1 MHIKNDTHFPN
12 RIKQQPCIRRMPL
25 RPGNAVI
32 SPSTSPERIHMRIV
46 TLEEHFTVPRIVAG
60 ISSDAIARRGFP
72 TDPSFVWAQTTK
84 RNELAD
90 LGDARLADM
99 DQSGITL
106 QVLSVAGPGADLV
119 AGQQGIDLARAYND
133 ALAEA
138 CARHPTRYRGFAH
151 LPMLAPE
158 AAAAELERAATQLGF
173 HGVLVNGATGGRFL
187 DAPEFEPILAQA
199 EKLDL
204 PIYLHPGIPDQSV
217 RDAYFGN
224 LPGNFGFT
232 LALSAWGW
240 HADTAIHTLR
250 LVLSGALDR
259 HPGLKIVIGHMGEA
273 LPFMLDRIDETTAAQ
288 AKVSLRRSV
297 RQTILDQ
304 VWITTSGFF
313 TMVPFMAALMSFGVD
328 RILFSVDYP
337 FASNARARAFLD
349 SLPVS
354 PADRAKIAHGN
365 ADRLLRLPA

>member
-1 MHIKNDTHFPN
+1 
-12 RIKQQPCIRRMPL
+12 
-25 RPGNAVI
+25 
-32 SPSTSPERIHMRIV
+32 MRIV
-46 TLEEHFTVPRIVAG
+46 ALEEHYTVPRIVAG
-60 ISSDAIARRGFP
+60 ISPDAIARRGFP
-72 TDPSFVWAQTTK
+72 GPDFVWAQTTK

-99 DQSGITL
+99 DAAGITV

-119 AGQQGIDLARAYND
+119 PGQPGIDLARAYND

-138 CARHPTRYRGFAH
+138 CARHPARYRGFAH
-151 LPMLAPE
+151 LPLLTPE
-158 AAAAELERAATQLGF
+158 AAADELQRTVKELGF
-173 HGVLVNGATGGRFL
+173 HGVLVNGATDGRFL
-187 DAPEFEPILAQA
+187 DDPAFEPILARA
-199 EKLDL
+199 EALDL
-204 PIYLHPGIPDQSV
+204 PIYLHPGIPTQAV
-217 RDAYFGN
+217 RNAYYDG
-224 LPGNFGFT
+224 LPGNFSFSM
-232 LALSAWGW
+232 ALSTWGW

-273 LPFMLDRIDETTAAQ
+273 LPFMLDRIDATTAAE
-288 AKVSLRRSV
+288 AKVRLKRSV

-328 RILFSVDYP
+328 RIMFSVDYP

-349 SLPVS
+349 ELPVS

-365 ADRLLRLPA
+365 ADRLLRLPV

>member
-1 MHIKNDTHFPN
+1 
-12 RIKQQPCIRRMPL
+12 
-25 RPGNAVI
+25 
-32 SPSTSPERIHMRIV
+32 MRIV
-46 TLEEHFTVPRIVAG
+46 ALEEHYTVPRIVAG
-60 ISSDAIARRGFP
+60 ISPDAIARRGFP
-72 TDPSFVWAQTTK
+72 GPDFVWAQTTK

-90 LGDARLADM
+90 LGEARLADM
-99 DQSGITL
+99 DAGGIAT

-119 AGQQGIDLARAYND
+119 PGQPGIDLARAYND

-158 AAAAELERAATQLGF
+158 AAPDELERTVKNLGF
-173 HGVLVNGATGGRFL
+173 HGALVNGATDGRFL
-187 DAPEFEPILAQA
+187 DDPVFEPILARA
-199 EKLDL
+199 VKLDV
-204 PIYLHPGIPDQSV
+204 PIYLHPGIPTPAV
-217 RDAYFGN
+217 RNAYYDN
-224 LPGNFGFT
+224 LPGNFSFI

-250 LVLSGALDR
+250 LALSGTLDR

-273 LPFMLDRIDETTAAQ
+273 LPFMLDRIDETTAAT
-288 AKVSLRRSV
+288 AKMHLRRSV

-328 RILFSVDYP
+328 RMMFSVDYP
-337 FASNARARAFLD
+337 FASNVRARAFLD
-349 SLPVS
+349 ALPVS

-365 ADRLLRLPA
+365 ADRLLRLPG

>member
-1 MHIKNDTHFPN
+1 
-12 RIKQQPCIRRMPL
+12 
-25 RPGNAVI
+25 
-32 SPSTSPERIHMRIV
+32 MRIV
-46 TLEEHFTVPRIVAG
+46 ALEEHYTVPRIVAG
-60 ISSDAIARRGFP
+60 ISPDAIARRGFP
-72 TDPSFVWAQTTK
+72 GPDFVWAQTTR

-99 DQSGITL
+99 DAAGITV

-119 AGQQGIDLARAYND
+119 PGQPGIDLARAYND

-151 LPMLAPE
+151 LPLLTPE
-158 AAAAELERAATQLGF
+158 AAADELQRTVKELGF
-173 HGVLVNGATGGRFL
+173 HGVLVNGATDGRFL
-187 DAPEFEPILAQA
+187 DDPAFEPILARA
-199 EKLDL
+199 EALDL
-204 PIYLHPGIPDQSV
+204 PIYLHPGIPTLAV
-217 RDAYFGN
+217 RNAYYDG
-224 LPGNFGFT
+224 LPGNFSFSM
-232 LALSAWGW
+232 ALSTWGW

-273 LPFMLDRIDETTAAQ
+273 LPFMLDRIDETTAAE
-288 AKVSLRRSV
+288 AKTRLKRSV

-328 RILFSVDYP
+328 RIMFSVDYP

-349 SLPVS
+349 ALPVS

-365 ADRLLRLPA
+365 ADRLLRLSD

>member
-1 MHIKNDTHFPN
+1 
-12 RIKQQPCIRRMPL
+12 
-25 RPGNAVI
+25 
-32 SPSTSPERIHMRIV
+32 MRIV
-46 TLEEHFTVPRIVAG
+46 ALEEHYTVPGIVAG
-60 ISSDAIARRGFP
+60 ISRDAIDSRGFP
-72 TDPSFVWAQTTK
+72 GPDFVWAQTIK

-90 LGDARLADM
+90 LGDARIADM
-99 DQSGITL
+99 DTSGITV

-119 AGQQGIDLARAYND
+119 PGQPGIDLARAYND

-158 AAAAELERAATQLGF
+158 AAADELERTVKDFGF
-173 HGVLVNGATGGRFL
+173 HGVLVNGATDGRFL
-187 DAPEFEPILAQA
+187 DDAAFEPILARA
-199 EKLDL
+199 EELDL
-204 PIYLHPGIPDQSV
+204 PIYLHPGIPTPAV
-217 RDAYFGN
+217 RAAYYDN
-224 LPGNFGFT
+224 LPGNFSFT
-232 LALSAWGW
+232 MALSAWGW

-273 LPFMLDRIDETTAAQ
+273 LPFMLDRIDETTAAT
-288 AKVSLRRSV
+288 AKTQLRRSV

-313 TMVPFMAALMSFGVD
+313 TMVPFISALMSFGVD
-328 RILFSVDYP
+328 RIMFSVDYP

-349 SLPVS
+349 TLPVS
-354 PADRAKIAHGN
+354 PADRVKIAHGN
-365 ADRLLRLPA
+365 ADRLLRLPG